1 MIPKSSRYSL
11 HLMIWCEWSVPI
23 TDNHVAYK
31 QKVVAG
37 KFGPVKAE
45 IVKREMANLIE
56 SGYILK
62 KKVV

>member
-1 MIPKSSRYSL
+1 
-11 HLMIWCEWSVPI
+11 MIWCEWSVPI